1 MLMHPTSL
9 HKLTHKLI
17 ASLLLAGAAFVAPAA
32 HAADEKDADKNK
44 DNKPANEQ
52 VIVPQVDRRAVRVPK
67 FPSNDFEFGLFAGT
81 YATENFGSNPVYGV
95 RLGYHIT
102 EDFFVE
108 GAYGLTKASDENLRA
123 ILPARIIAP
132 GEEKLSYYNVS
143 VGWNVLP
150 GEIFIGR
157 NRAKASAL
165 YLIAG
170 VGNTTF
176 VKQRQQTY
184 NFGFGSRVFFAD
196 WCALQVDVRDHIFS
210 HDLLGS
216 RKSTQNL
223 ELSLGLTFFF

>member
-1 MLMHPTSL
+1 MHHPPTLAS
-9 HKLTHKLI
+9 KLI
-17 ASLLLAGAAFVAPAA
+17 ASVLAAAAMAFAPSS
-32 HAADEKDADKNK
+32 HAADEKDK

-52 VIVPQVDRRAVRVPK
+52 VIVPQVDRRDVKVPK

-81 YATENFGSNPVYGV
+81 YATESFGSNSVVGA

-108 GAYGLTKASDENLRA
+108 GAYGRTKASDENLRA

-132 GEEKLSYYNVS
+132 GEEKVTYYNVS

-157 NRAKASAL
+157 NRAKASTL

-176 VKQRQQTY
+176 VRQRRQTY
-184 NFGFGSRVFFAD
+184 NFGVGSRVFFAD
-196 WCALQVDVRDHIFS
+196 WCALQVDVRDHVFS
-210 HDLLGS
+210 HDLLGE

>member
-1 MLMHPTSL
+1 MPTR
-9 HKLTHKLI
+9 LTLTRTLI
-17 ASLLLAGAAFVAPAA
+17 APLLLAGAALIAPAA
-32 HAADEKDADKNK
+32 HAADEKDK

-52 VIVPQVDRRAVRVPK
+52 VIVPQVDRRDVRVPK
-67 FPSNDFEFGLFAGT
+67 FPSNDFEIGLFAGT

>member
-1 MLMHPTSL
+1 MHMTLP
-9 HKLTHKLI
+9 HKLI
-17 ASLLLAGAAFVAPAA
+17 AALLLAGTAFAVQAQATTPAA
-32 HAADEKDADKNK
+32 EK

-52 VIVPQVDRRAVRVPK
+52 VIVPQVDRREVRVPK

-81 YATENFGSNPVYGV
+81 YATESFGSHPVYGA

-108 GAYGLTKASDENLRA
+108 GVYGLTKASDENLRA

-132 GEEKLSYYNVS
+132 GEEKVTYYNVS

-176 VKQRQQTY
+176 VNQRRQTY
-184 NFGFGSRVFFAD
+184 NFGIGSRVFFAD
-196 WCALQVDVRDHIFS
+196 WCALQFDVRDHIFS